1 MADRE
6 AGFVAALRRAP
17 RAPAAGPAS
26 GPHASDS
33 ARSLHAGAAE
43 RLLDHLAPVRMH
55 PGWVVASGEG
65 AALERGLRNRFPK
78 ARIAL
83 CLSPRRV
90 TEDGGPRR
98 HRRLT
103 AVAASPNRLPFS
115 GNSADL
121 VVSSLVLHWFPDPFD
136 VLLEMH
142 RVLRPGGLAA
152 FGTFGPDTLRE
163 LRESWS
169 AVDNFSH
176 VIEFIDMHEIGDKMM
191 RAGFTDVV
199 MDSER
204 LSVTWPDLS
213 ALLRD
218 LRGLGTGN
226 PAPGRMRGLT
236 TPARIG
242 ALERAYEVHR
252 SQGRLPATLEL
263 VHGHGWKREART
275 DVPFDGTVRQF

>member
-1 MADRE
+1 MDDRTPGS
-6 AGFVAALRRAP
+6 ASRATGAAT
-17 RAPAAGPAS
+17 
-26 GPHASDS
+26 
-33 ARSLHAGAAE
+33 SLHAGAAD

-65 AALERGLRNRFPK
+65 AALERGLRDRFPK

-83 CLSPRRV
+83 CRFAGHPR
-90 TEDGGPRR
+90 PRIR
-98 HRRLT
+98 RRLT
-103 AVAASPNRLPFS
+103 AVSASLNRLPFVE
-115 GNSADL
+115 NSADL
-121 VVSSLVLHWFPDPFD
+121 VVSSLALHWYPDPFD
-136 VLLEMH
+136 VLGEMH

-152 FGTFGPDTLRE
+152 FGTFGPDTLSE

-169 AVDNFSH
+169 AVDGFSH
-176 VIEFIDMHEIGDKMM
+176 IVDFVDMHEIGDEMM

-204 LSVTWPDLS
+204 LTVTWPDLS
-213 ALLRD
+213 SLLRD

-226 PAPGRMRGLT
+226 PHPGRFRGLT
-236 TPARIG
+236 TPARIA

-263 VHGHGWKREART
+263 IHGHGWKREARI
-275 DVPFDGTVRQF
+275 DVNFDPAARRL